1 MGLIFGFTPFPH
13 FASLVGMAQ
22 VTFYAAARAA
32 AGEIKTEITA
42 NTLEELVSELKSKYP
57 KLGAILPG
65 CSYLKNGVACRDLSS
80 TLEVGDGIDV
90 LPRFAGG

>member
-1 MGLIFGFTPFPH
+1 
-13 FASLVGMAQ
+13 MAK

-32 AGEIKTEITA
+32 AGETKAEIA
-42 NTLEELVSELKSKYP
+42 AHSLEELVGQLKNTYP

-65 CSYLKNGVACRDLSS
+65 CTYLKNGVACRDIA
-80 TLEVGDGIDV
+80 TPLESNDGIDV